1 MNSRPFEEV
10 PMLRSVLR
18 AAVVLSAVVAAPSAL
33 AADLGASGTIY
44 LGAERMFGVSA
55 NSFKVDRDGTS
66 TYSNTDIGLLWT
78 SSHTLGDNATPSPY
92 TVPRIGFDYAIIPN
106 LTIGGALGF
115 ASSSVSIKSERNGAT
130 VTQDGDTVTAFLISP
145 RVGYIIGISDSV
157 GIWLRGGF
165 TYFNLSDKG
174 PEVNGRKSTNSVNG
188 FAFSLDP
195 ILVLSPVDHFGF
207 FGGIMVD
214 LPLSGTL
221 KNETVQPGRTDSVS
235 YDAKATNLGL
245 NFGLLGYF

>member
-1 MNSRPFEEV
+1 
-10 PMLRSVLR
+10 MLRTILR

-55 NSFKVDRDGTS
+55 NSFKVDRTDGTQ
-66 TYSNTDIGLLWT
+66 TYSNTDIGLLW
-78 SSHTLGDNATPSPY
+78 SASHNIGDNAVPSPY
-92 TVPRIGFDYAIIPN
+92 TVPRLGFDYAIIPN

-115 ASSSVSIKSERNGAT
+115 ASSSLSVKTDRAGAT
-130 VTQDGDTVTAFLISP
+130 TTQDGDTVTSFLISP
-145 RVGYIIGISDSV
+145 RVGYIIGISDSI

-165 TYFNLSDKG
+165 TYFNISAKS
-174 PEVNGRKSTNSVNG
+174 PEVNGRKTTNSANG
-188 FAFSLDP
+188 LAFSLDP

-207 FGGIMVD
+207 FGGLMLD
-214 LPLSGTL
+214 LPLTGTL
-221 KNETVQPGRTDSVS
+221 KNETVQPGRTDSTSVDS
-235 YDAKATNLGL
+235 KATNFGL